1 MRHKENEMLKEFF
14 NTLGV
19 RQNSDKA
26 HYDYST
32 QSRVIPSVFH
42 TLILPLGL
50 SIGSPVA
57 GVIYFLFAVGAYF
70 TIFRAKNY
78 YVLAILKTIATAILA
93 FIGWILLMGFVGAVG
108 AVS

>member
-1 MRHKENEMLKEFF
+1 MLKELF

-50 SIGSPVA
+50 SIASPVA

-70 TIFRAKNY
+70 TIFREKNH
-78 YVLAILKTIATAILA
+78 YVVAILQFAGALIAIALFWLAIIVSAGMIGAI
-93 FIGWILLMGFVGAVG
+93 G
-108 AVS
+108 